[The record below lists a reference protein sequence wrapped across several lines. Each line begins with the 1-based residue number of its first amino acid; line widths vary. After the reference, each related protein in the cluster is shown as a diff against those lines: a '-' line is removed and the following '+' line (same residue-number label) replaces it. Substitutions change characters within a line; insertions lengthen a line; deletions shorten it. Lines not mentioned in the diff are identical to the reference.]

1 MSDRDPAAGPAGPAP
16 PCATP
21 EDLFRRL
28 DALGI
33 PYRTHRHEA
42 VFTVEEAKA
51 LRGALPGAHCKSL
64 FLRDKKGAAYLVVCL
79 EDRPLDMKALAGV
92 IGSARLSFGS
102 AERLRARLGV
112 EPGSVTPFAALN
124 EDSSADKIMIVLD
137 SEMMAADLVN
147 YHPLVNTATTA
158 LAPDGLLRF
167 LASTGHAA
175 RVVDLAPATRARA
188 PADAAPN
195 GPR

>member
-1 MSDRDPAAGPAGPAP
+1 MDNGDTAAAAARP
-16 PCATP
+16 ATP
-21 EDLFRRL
+21 DDLFARL

-33 PYRTHRHEA
+33 AHRTHRHEA
-42 VFTVEEAKA
+42 VFTVDDAKA

-64 FLRDKKGAAYLVVCL
+64 FLRDKKGEAFLVVCL
-79 EDRPLDMKALAGV
+79 EDRRLGMKALAG
-92 IGSARLSFGS
+92 ILGAARLSFGS

-124 EDSSADKIMIVLD
+124 DRGADRIRIVLD
-137 SEMMAADLVN
+137 AEMMAADLVN

-158 LAPDGLLRF
+158 VTPDGLLRF

-175 RVVDLAPATRARA
+175 EIVDLGPATQPADGSGTAPGRAR
-188 PADAAPN
+188 
-195 GPR
+195 